1 MPRIVVVAVSP
12 EEAVKR
18 AERGELLPVWLVTG
32 EERLLRDQA
41 LAAITK
47 AALAGGLAELNLDKY
62 TAGETSVDKVIAAT
76 KTVPMMAKRRVVL
89 VRGLERWDN
98 ANTADDS
105 DGERADI
112 KALPPLDRLA
122 EYAKAPIDSTV
133 LILVA
138 EKLDGRRKLVS
149 LAKKSG
155 FAVDCAVVDSRQL
168 PGWIAARAEGKG
180 HEIDRDVCELIA
192 EIAGPDLSYL
202 DDVLE
207 RLSLYVGLG
216 KPITEDAV
224 AVCVTRV
231 RLADTWKLV
240 DAASTK
246 DLGKV
251 LALFA
256 DVYDPRDRG
265 LPLVGAIAWSL
276 RQLLKLDSALREGAS
291 IDDAARRAGIYPAF
305 RARDHA
311 KKLKAFRPRELE
323 RWLVVV
329 QETDVAL
336 KSSRRSADAILE
348 EMFTRLCR
356 RAAP

>member
-1 MPRIVVVAVSP
+1 MTPD
-12 EEAVKR
+12 EAVKR
-18 AERGELLPVWLVTG
+18 AERGDLLPVWLLTG

-47 AALAGGLAELNLDKY
+47 AALAGGLAELNLDKF
-62 TAGETSVDKVIAAT
+62 TAGEASIDKVLAAT
-76 KTVPMMAKRRVVL
+76 RTVPMMAKRRVVF
-89 VRGLERWDN
+89 VRGLERWDSS
-98 ANTADDS
+98 AAGH
-105 DGERADI
+105 GEAEGEGEADI

-122 EYAKAPIDSTV
+122 EYAKTPIDTTV
-133 LILVA
+133 VVLVA
-138 EKLDGRRKLVS
+138 EKLDGRRKLVAA
-149 LAKKSG
+149 AKKGG
-155 FAVDCAVVDSRQL
+155 FLVDCATVDGRQL
-168 PGWIAARAEGKG
+168 PGWIAARAQAKG
-180 HEIDRDVCELIA
+180 HTIDHDTCELIA
-192 EIAGPDLSYL
+192 QIAGPELSYL
-202 DDVLE
+202 DDVIE
-207 RLSLYVGLG
+207 RLSLYVGQG

-224 AVCVTRV
+224 ATCVTRV

-291 IDDAARRAGIYPAF
+291 IDEAARAAGIYPAF

>member
-1 MPRIVVVAVSP
+1 MTPDEAIRRVSQ
-12 EEAVKR
+12 
-18 AERGELLPVWLVTG
+18 GDLLPVWLLAG

-41 LAAITK
+41 LAAISG
-47 AALAGGLAELNLDKY
+47 AALAGGLAELNLDKF
-62 TAGETSVDKVIAAT
+62 TAGETPIDKILAAT
-76 KTVPMMAKRRVVL
+76 RTVPMMAKKRVVI
-89 VRGLERWDN
+89 VRGLERWDSGGEG
-98 ANTADDS
+98 ATSDTAEDDV
-105 DGERADI
+105 R
-112 KALPPLDRLA
+112 ALPPLDRLA
-122 EYAKAPIDSTV
+122 EYAKAPVDTTCV
-133 LILVA
+133 ILVA
-138 EKLDGRRKLVS
+138 HKLDGRRKLVA

-155 FAVDCAVVDSRQL
+155 FYVECATVDSRQL
-168 PGWIAARAEGKG
+168 PGWIRARAQAKG
-180 HEIDRDVCELIA
+180 HEIQPEVCELIA

-216 KPITEDAV
+216 RPIDEDAV
-224 AVCVTRV
+224 SVCVTRV
-231 RLADTWKLV
+231 KLADTWKLV

-256 DVYDPRDRG
+256 DAYDPRDRG

-276 RQLLKLDSALREGAS
+276 RQLLKLDAALRDGAS
-291 IDDAARRAGIYPAF
+291 LDEAARRAGIYPAF
-305 RARDHA
+305 RAREHA

-336 KSSRRSADAILE
+336 KSSRRSPDAILE

-356 RAAP
+356 RAA

>member
-1 MPRIVVVAVSP
+1 MTPD
-12 EEAVKR
+12 EAIKR
-18 AERGELLPVWLVTG
+18 AESGDLLPVWLLSG

-47 AALAGGLAELNLDKY
+47 AALAGGLAELNLDKF
-62 TAGETSVDKVIAAT
+62 TAGETPVDKVLAAT
-76 KTVPMMAKRRVVL
+76 RTVPMMAKRRVVV
-89 VRGLERWDN
+89 VRGLERWDSS
-98 ANTADDS
+98 ASEEGAS
-105 DGERADI
+105 EEVDI

-122 EYAKAPIDSTV
+122 EYAKTPIDTTCM
-133 LILVA
+133 ILVA
-138 EKLDGRRKLVS
+138 QKLDGRRKLVA
-149 LAKKSG
+149 LAKKAG
-155 FAVDCAVVDSRQL
+155 FLVDCAAVDGRRL
-168 PGWIAARAEGKG
+168 PGWIKQRAEAKG
-180 HEIDRDVCELIA
+180 HTIDADTCELIA

-207 RLSLYVGLG
+207 RLSLYVGPD

-224 AVCVTRV
+224 SICVTRV
-231 RLADTWKLV
+231 KLADTWKLV

-276 RQLLKLDSALREGAS
+276 RQLLKLEAALRDGAS

-305 RARDHA
+305 KARDLA

-329 QETDVAL
+329 QDTDVAL
-336 KSSRRSADAILE
+336 KGSRRPPDAILE
-348 EMFTRLCR
+348 EMFVRLCR
-356 RAAP
+356 RAA

>member
-1 MPRIVVVAVSP
+1 MTPD
-12 EEAVKR
+12 EAIKR
-18 AERGELLPVWLVTG
+18 AEGGDLLPVWLLAG

-47 AALAGGLAELNLDKY
+47 AALAGGLAELNLDKF
-62 TAGETSVDKVIAAT
+62 TAGETSVDKVLAAT
-76 KTVPMMAKRRVVL
+76 RTVPMMAKKRVV
-89 VRGLERWDN
+89 VIRGLERWDGGSSS
-98 ANTADDS
+98 DDG
-105 DGERADI
+105 GEEETDA

-122 EYAKAPIDSTV
+122 EYAKAPIDTTCV
-133 LILVA
+133 ILVA
-138 EKLDGRRKLVS
+138 QKLDGRRKLVT

-155 FAVDCAVVDSRQL
+155 FIVDCATVDRRHL
-168 PGWIAARAEGKG
+168 PGWIKERAEAKG
-180 HEIDRDVCELIA
+180 HTIDRDTCELIA
-192 EIAGPDLSYL
+192 EIAGPDLSNL

-207 RLSLYVGLG
+207 RLSLYVGLD

-224 AVCVTRV
+224 SVCVTRV
-231 RLADTWKLV
+231 KLADTWKLV

-276 RQLLKLDSALREGAS
+276 RQLLKLEAALREGAS
-291 IDDAARRAGIYPAF
+291 TDEAARRAGIYPAF
-305 RARDHA
+305 RARDLA
-311 KKLKAFRPRELE
+311 RKLKAFRPRELE

-356 RAAP
+356 RAA

>member
-1 MPRIVVVAVSP
+1 MTPD
-12 EEAVKR
+12 EAVKR
-18 AERGELLPVWLVTG
+18 ATAGDVLPVWLLSG
-32 EERLLRDQA
+32 EERLLRDGA
-41 LAAITK
+41 VAAILG
-47 AALAGGLAELNLDKY
+47 AALAGGVAELNLDRF
-62 TAGETSVDKVIAAT
+62 TAGETPIDKVLAAT
-76 KTVPMMAKRRVVL
+76 RQVPMMANKRVVV
-89 VRGLERWDN
+89 VRGLERWDS
-98 ANTADDS
+98 AASDDGS
-105 DGERADI
+105 GEDDGAR
-112 KALPPLDRLA
+112 ALPPLDRLA
-122 EYAKAPIDSTV
+122 EYAKAPIDTTCMV
-133 LILVA
+133 LVA
-138 EKLDGRRKLVS
+138 QKLDGRRKLVA
-149 LAKKSG
+149 LAKKAG
-155 FAVDCAVVDSRQL
+155 FLVDCAPVDGRQL
-168 PGWIAARAEGKG
+168 PGWVRARASAKG
-180 HEIDRDVCELIA
+180 HAIAPEIAELIA

-202 DDVLE
+202 EDVVE
-207 RLSLYVGLG
+207 RLSLYVGPES
-216 KPITEDAV
+216 PITEDAV
-224 AVCVTRV
+224 ATCVTRV

-246 DLGKV
+246 DLGRV

-276 RQLLKLDSALREGAS
+276 RQLLKLDAALRDGAS
-291 IDDAARRAGIYPAF
+291 TDEAARRAGIYPAF

-356 RAAP
+356 RAS

>member
-1 MPRIVVVAVSP
+1 MTPDDAIG
-12 EEAVKR
+12 R
-18 AERGELLPVWLVTG
+18 AERGDLLPVWLLAG

-47 AALAGGLAELNLDKY
+47 AALAGGLAELNLDKFS
-62 TAGETSVDKVIAAT
+62 AGETPIDKILSAT
-76 KTVPMMAKRRVVL
+76 RTVPMMAKKRVVM

-98 ANTADDS
+98 ASAGGGGS
-105 DGERADI
+105 DAGEEEDI

-122 EYAKAPIDSTV
+122 EYAKAPIDTTCV
-133 LILVA
+133 ILVA
-138 EKLDGRRKLVS
+138 QKLDGRRKLVA
-149 LAKKSG
+149 LAKKAG
-155 FAVDCAVVDSRQL
+155 FLVDCATVDNRQL
-168 PGWIAARAEGKG
+168 PGWIKARAQAKG
-180 HEIDRDVCELIA
+180 HSIEPEICQLIA

-207 RLSLYVGLG
+207 RLSLYVGKDSAIG
-216 KPITEDAV
+216 ENAV
-224 AVCVTRV
+224 ATCVTRV

-265 LPLVGAIAWSL
+265 LPLIGAIAWSL
-276 RQLLKLDSALREGAS
+276 RQLLKLESALREGAS
-291 IDDAARRAGIYPAF
+291 IDEAARRAGIYPAF

-323 RWLVVV
+323 RWLVIV

-356 RAAP
+356 RAA

>member
-1 MPRIVVVAVSP
+1 MTPD
-12 EEAVKR
+12 EAIKR
-18 AERGELLPVWLVTG
+18 AEKGDLLPVWLLTG

-47 AALAGGLAELNLDKY
+47 AALAGGLAELNLDKF
-62 TAGETSVDKVIAAT
+62 TAGETPVDKILAAT
-76 KTVPMMAKRRVVL
+76 RTVPMMAKKRVVL
-89 VRGLERWDN
+89 VRGLERWD
-98 ANTADDS
+98 TSSGESSVEDES
-105 DGERADI
+105 DA

-122 EYAKAPIDSTV
+122 EYAKEPIDTTCLV
-133 LILVA
+133 LVA
-138 EKLDGRRKLVS
+138 QKLDGRRKLVT
-149 LAKKSG
+149 LAKKAG
-155 FAVDCAVVDSRQL
+155 FLVDCAAIDRRQL
-168 PGWIAARAEGKG
+168 PGWIKQRAESKG
-180 HEIDRDVCELIA
+180 HAIDQDTCELIA

-216 KPITEDAV
+216 KPITEEAV
-224 AVCVTRV
+224 SVCVTRV
-231 RLADTWKLV
+231 KLADTWKLV

-276 RQLLKLDSALREGAS
+276 RQLLKLEAALREGAS
-291 IDDAARRAGIYPAF
+291 IDEGARRAGIYPAF
-305 RARDHA
+305 RARDLA
-311 KKLKAFRPRELE
+311 RKLKAFRPRELE

-356 RAAP
+356 RAA

>member
-1 MPRIVVVAVSP
+1 MTPD
-12 EEAVKR
+12 EAIQR
-18 AERGELLPVWLVTG
+18 AERGDLLPVWLLTG

-47 AALAGGLAELNLDKY
+47 SALAGGLAELNLDKF
-62 TAGETSVDKVIAAT
+62 TAGETPVDKVLAAT
-76 KTVPMMAKRRVVL
+76 RTVPMMAKKRVVL
-89 VRGLERWDN
+89 VRGLERWD
-98 ANTADDS
+98 AGASSDTSDDED
-105 DGERADI
+105 DG
-112 KALPPLDRLA
+112 KALPPLDRVA
-122 EYAKAPIDSTV
+122 EYAKAPIDTTC

-138 EKLDGRRKLVS
+138 HKLDGRRKLVT
-149 LAKKSG
+149 LAKKAG
-155 FAVDCAVVDSRQL
+155 FLVDCAAVDRRQL
-168 PGWIAARAEGKG
+168 PGWIKQRAEAKG
-180 HEIDRDVCELIA
+180 HTIDQDTCELVA
-192 EIAGPDLSYL
+192 EVAGPDLSNL

-207 RLSLYVGLG
+207 RLSLYVGPG

-224 AVCVTRV
+224 SVCVTRV
-231 RLADTWKLV
+231 KLADTWKLV

-276 RQLLKLDSALREGAS
+276 RQLLKLEAALKEGAS
-291 IDDAARRAGIYPAF
+291 TDEAARRAGIYPAF
-305 RARDHA
+305 KARDLA
-311 KKLKAFRPRELE
+311 RKLKAFRPRELE

-356 RAAP
+356 RAA

>member
-1 MPRIVVVAVSP
+1 MTPHDAIQ
-12 EEAVKR
+12 R
-18 AERGELLPVWLVTG
+18 AERGDLLPVWLLTG

-47 AALAGGLAELNLDKY
+47 AALAGGLAELNLDKF
-62 TAGETSVDKVIAAT
+62 TAGETGIDKVLSAT
-76 KTVPMMAKRRVVL
+76 RMVPMMAKRRVVV
-89 VRGLERWDN
+89 VRGLERWDS
-98 ANTADDS
+98 ASAAGGDADD
-105 DGERADI
+105 GQADLR
-112 KALPPLDRLA
+112 ALPPLDRLG
-122 EYAKAPIDSTV
+122 EYAKAPIDTTCLV
-133 LILVA
+133 LVA
-138 EKLDGRRKLVS
+138 EKLDGRRKLVT
-149 LAKKSG
+149 LAKKGG
-155 FAVDCAVVDSRQL
+155 FQVDCATVDGQKL
-168 PGWIAARAEGKG
+168 PGWIAARADQKG
-180 HEIDRDVCELIA
+180 HTIDRDVCELIA
-192 EIAGPDLSYL
+192 QIAGPDLSYL
-202 DDVLE
+202 DDVVE
-207 RLSLYVGLG
+207 RLSLYVGVG
-216 KPITEDAV
+216 NPITEEAV
-224 AVCVTRV
+224 ATCVTRV

-291 IDDAARRAGIYPAF
+291 IDEAARRAGIYPAF

-356 RAAP
+356 RSA